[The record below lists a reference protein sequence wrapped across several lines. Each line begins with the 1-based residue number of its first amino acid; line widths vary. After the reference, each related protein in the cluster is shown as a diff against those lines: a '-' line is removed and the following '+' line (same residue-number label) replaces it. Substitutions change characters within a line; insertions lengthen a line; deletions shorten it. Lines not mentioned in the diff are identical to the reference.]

1 LNEVLDP
8 LKSEFVT
15 IAQQKGLEFNFSSII
30 DDPVIYGDK
39 YSINQIFVNLIDNA
53 IKYTREGYI
62 NVTINKNESNQ
73 ITVIVEDS
81 GIGISKDFLDTIF
94 QPFMQEERGY
104 SRKFEGSGLGLTLVK
119 KYCDI
124 NSAQIKVVSEK
135 GAGSMFIVTFIK
147 TK

>member
-1 LNEVLDP
+1 
-8 LKSEFVT
+8 
-15 IAQQKGLEFNFSSII
+15 
-30 DDPVIYGDK
+30 
-39 YSINQIFVNLIDNA
+39 
-53 IKYTREGYI
+53 
-62 NVTINKNESNQ
+62 
-73 ITVIVEDS
+73 
-81 GIGISKDFLDTIF
+81 
-94 QPFMQEERGY
+94 MQEERGY